1 MRNLLYKPNTLIG
14 GLTTFDDIF
23 NEIFDTDKYYPK
35 QVQHKITNNDDS
47 IELKIDVPGFK
58 KSEININ
65 YENNQLIINAIKNND
80 SDNRSD
86 ILKTFKIENI
96 NIKKS
101 IATLEDGVLTITLEK
116 TNSAK
121 KQQLKIN

>member
-86 ILKTFKIENI
+86 ILKTFKIDTT
-96 NIKKS
+96 KWLFS
-101 IATLEDGVLTITLEK
+101 
-116 TNSAK
+116 
-121 KQQLKIN
+121 